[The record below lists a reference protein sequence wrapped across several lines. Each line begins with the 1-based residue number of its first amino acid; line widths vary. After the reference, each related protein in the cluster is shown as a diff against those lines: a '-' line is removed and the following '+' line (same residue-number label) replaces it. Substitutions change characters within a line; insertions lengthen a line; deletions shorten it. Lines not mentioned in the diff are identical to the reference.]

1 MVTKDFPYYVCGAQ
15 QDNSTLCV
23 PSEGW
28 SFKQARG
35 PHKQY
40 YYPVGGGESGYIT
53 QHPSNLD
60 WFYAGSQGALLTK
73 FDRSTGFK
81 RDIQVYPR
89 FFSGEPASVLPERWQ
104 WTFPIIFSP
113 LNSSRL
119 YTSSQHVWV
128 SEDDGQSWSKI
139 SPDLTYADPK
149 TLGKTGGVIT
159 NDMNGPEIYATI
171 FSLVPSSY
179 DENTL
184 WAGSDDG
191 LVHITQDHGKSW
203 RNITPPDMPKDT
215 RISIIEES
223 KHKAGTVYIAAK
235 L

>member
-1 MVTKDFPYYVCGAQ
+1 MKIAIFGAGQ
-15 QDNSTLCV
+15 LAMMMIQSDKNHEHEFV
-23 PSEGW
+23 VIDPS
-28 SFKQARG
+28 SK
-35 PHKQY
+35 P
-40 YYPVGGGESGYIT
+40 
-53 QHPSNLD
+53 
-60 WFYAGSQGALLTK
+60 
-73 FDRSTGFK
+73 
-81 RDIQVYPR
+81 
-89 FFSGEPASVLPERWQ
+89 PAS
-104 WTFPIIFSP
+104 
-113 LNSSRL
+113 N
-119 YTSSQHVWV
+119 YAQHIQT
-128 SEDDGQSWSKI
+128 D
-139 SPDLTYADPK
+139 YADPK

-159 NDMNGPEIYATI
+159 NDMNGPEIYGTI

-235 L
+235 RYQMDDRKPYLWKTNDYGKTWSKIINGIRTVSYTHLTLPTKRIV